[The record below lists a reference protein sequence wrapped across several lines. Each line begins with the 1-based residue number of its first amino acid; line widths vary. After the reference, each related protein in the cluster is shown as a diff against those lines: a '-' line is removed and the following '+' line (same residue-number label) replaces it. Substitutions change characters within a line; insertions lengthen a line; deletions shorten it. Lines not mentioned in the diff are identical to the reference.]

1 MNIWN
6 KYFKIVIY
14 KETADVHS
22 GVRYQ
27 QSIKGKND
35 ESVEHLALELS
46 PHRDRAQHTVNH

>member
-35 ESVEHLALELS
+35 ESVEHVALELS